1 MFLRNLFI
9 GAKGPEV
16 PLALSNRAKFLLNL
30 IVGPKGEELPLKLIY
45 RAQ

>member
-9 GAKGPEV
+9 GAKDPEV
-16 PLALSNRAKFLLNL
+16 PLALNNRAKFLLNL